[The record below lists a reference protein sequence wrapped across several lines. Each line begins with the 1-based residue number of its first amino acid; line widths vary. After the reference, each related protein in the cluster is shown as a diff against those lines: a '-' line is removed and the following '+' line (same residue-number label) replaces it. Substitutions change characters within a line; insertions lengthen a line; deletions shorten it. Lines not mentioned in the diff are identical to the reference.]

1 MATPATLPISNIVD
15 VVVSITPTAPAL
27 PQFNQGLITGT
38 STVIPSVGGVNNRIR
53 QYSTLAQMIADGF
66 TTSSPEYIAA
76 QIYFNQNFN
85 GDPAQYVWVGVQDLT
100 ALISIAIHTA
110 GTGYSVGSTFSIA
123 GGSTLATG
131 TVTAESGGIPSAITI
146 NGYSSG
152 TGYTT
157 ATNVATT
164 ELTGGGSGLTVNT
177 TAGETCLIALEQCRL
192 ANLQWYAAMCCGS
205 VTADHEAIAAW
216 VQSATPSSFY
226 FFSTPDAAVPAG
238 TAGNVFAALKADSYS
253 RVLGCYNTT
262 QGGTAANNIYA
273 GAALLGIAMGL
284 NTGLAN
290 SYFTLAFKTMV
301 GITPEPLTQTQ
312 VTTILNNNGNI
323 FVTIGNAYQIIQNG
337 IMPNGN
343 QFGITLGLD
352 MLTSDIQYSEMD
364 VLVDTDNVPQTDPG
378 EVMLIQP
385 VNAAAGRAQTRG
397 FLAGGTWQGA
407 TISPGGPN
415 SLFAGTT
422 LPDGYLAL
430 TAPYS
435 TQAPS
440 AKAAGQAM
448 PIYLAVITSGTV
460 LSLIVQVNVQ
470 L

>member
-15 VVVSITPTAPAL
+15 VVVNITPTAPAL
-27 PQFNQGLITGT
+27 PQFNQGLITG
-38 STVIPSVGGVNNRIR
+38 SSAVIPSVGGSNNRIR
-53 QYSTLAQMIADGF
+53 QYSTLTQMISDGF
-66 TTSSPEYIAA
+66 TTSDPEYIAA
-76 QIYFNQNFN
+76 QIYFSQNFN
-85 GDPAQYVWVGVQDLT
+85 GDPAQYLWVGVQDLT

-110 GTGYSVGSTFSIA
+110 GTGYTVGSTFSVS
-123 GGSTLATG
+123 GGTTLGTG
-131 TVTAESGGIPSAITI
+131 VVTAESGGIPSAIAI
-146 NGYSSG
+146 IGYSTG

-157 ATNVATT
+157 STNVATT
-164 ELTGGGSGLTVNT
+164 EISGGGSGLTVNT
-177 TAGETCLIALEQCRL
+177 TAGETCLIALQQCRL
-192 ANLQWYAAMCCGS
+192 ANLQWYAAMCTGS

-216 VQSATPSSFY
+216 VQAATPSSFY

-238 TAGNVFAALKADSYS
+238 AAGNVFSALKADSYS

-262 QGGTAANNIYA
+262 QSGTAANNVYA

-301 GITPEPLTQTQ
+301 GITPEPLGQTQ
-312 VTTILNNNGNI
+312 VTTILGNNGNV

-364 VLVDTDNVPQTDPG
+364 VLVDNDNVPQTDPG

-385 VNAAAGRAQTRG
+385 VNGAAQRAQVRG

-415 SLFAGTT
+415 SLTAGTN

-435 TQAPS
+435 TQSPS

-460 LSLIVQVNVQ
+460 LSLVVQVNVQ